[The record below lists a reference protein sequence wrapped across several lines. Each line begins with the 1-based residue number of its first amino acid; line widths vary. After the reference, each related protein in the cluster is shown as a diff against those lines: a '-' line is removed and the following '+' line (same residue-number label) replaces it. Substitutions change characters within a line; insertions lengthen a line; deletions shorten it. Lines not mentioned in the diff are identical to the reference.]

1 LEKRKIPLEAT
12 PEEIKKSRS
21 SPRLVRSLR
30 KKLGISQKELAILAG
45 VTVGAARL
53 WEKGKF
59 KPKDEK
65 KAVMVTLRRQS
76 LIGVLMGVV
85 IILIVSSCATV
96 PIKPLAPGELRL
108 LSMATPQKL
117 EIKVNV
123 PFEVNINFEADGE
136 PEIRNACF
144 YWAGDGP
151 HCYKVTDVN
160 YGSPGTIKVK
170 LAVTRPGSCTL
181 DSYVVYTR
189 EGKGRPTNVVSF
201 NIHILQ

>member
-1 LEKRKIPLEAT
+1 
-12 PEEIKKSRS
+12 
-21 SPRLVRSLR
+21 
-30 KKLGISQKELAILAG
+30 LGITQKALAILTG
-45 VTVGAARL
+45 DTVGAARL

-65 KAVMVTLRRQS
+65 KAVMVALRKQS

-85 IILIVSSCATV
+85 IILIVSSCATAPV
-96 PIKPLAPGELRL
+96 KPLASGELRL
-108 LSMATPQKL
+108 LSMATPQRL

-151 HCYKVTDVN
+151 HCFKVTDVN
-160 YGSPGTIKVK
+160 YGSPKTINVK

-201 NIHILQ
+201 NIKVLQ